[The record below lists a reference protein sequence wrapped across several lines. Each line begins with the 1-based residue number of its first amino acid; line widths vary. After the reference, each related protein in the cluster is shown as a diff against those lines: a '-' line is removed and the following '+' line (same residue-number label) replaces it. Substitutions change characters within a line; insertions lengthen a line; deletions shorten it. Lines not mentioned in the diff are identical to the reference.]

1 MHNVYLK
8 PTICTCRLIIGI
20 ITYFVAGALI
30 MKLHYKATGT
40 DIIPN
45 KKLWFAL
52 PIFIKVRKST
62 SVISMW
68 DYVYT
73 CAYQQ
78 DGCLFTFSP
87 CANLIRGKMQEKK
100 GYEDIPP

>member
-1 MHNVYLK
+1 MY
-8 PTICTCRLIIGI
+8 RLIIGI

-52 PIFIKVRKST
+52 PIFIKVRKS
-62 SVISMW
+62 SFVISMSMAL
-68 DYVYT
+68 
-73 CAYQQ
+73 CIHL
-78 DGCLFTFSP
+78 CLPTGWVLVHIFSL
-87 CANLIRGKMQEKK
+87 C
-100 GYEDIPP
+100 